1 MSGRQKAA
9 ERSAISPA
17 RARARTWPGVRWGVL
32 SANALVLIVNYGDR
46 AAIGV
51 AAPLIVTEF
60 GFSPSTMGILMSA
73 FAFTYAPASFFGGA
87 LADRFG
93 PRKVMTAAVVWWSVF
108 TAAAAL
114 CWNAASFLIQR
125 LLFGL
130 GEGPQGSVTART
142 MSNWFP
148 RREYATAVGLTFAAN
163 PLGAAIGTPVVA
175 GLLVWSGDNWRLTFA
190 VLGGVGV
197 LVAALWYF
205 FVRDR
210 PEEHPR
216 VGARELDHIVGGE
229 LGRPDDEA
237 TTAPSVGYY
246 LRKPAVLATALAFFG
261 FNWITFLFLSWYPTY
276 LVQEHGVDLKSLAWA
291 GSLPWIAA
299 AAGTAIGGILSDRIA
314 KRLSAPYAVR
324 KWAAVLGLALGGLLC
339 FGITSIS
346 GTVPSVAFFTITML
360 LLYTSN
366 AQFWALVQQCVH
378 PARVGAVSGFV
389 HFCANLAAII
399 APAVTGFLVGEL
411 NSWGAAF
418 SLAAVLAV
426 LGAVVL
432 AVVPRPTPVTA
443 SSSRSP
449 ASAPAASRTD

>member
-1 MSGRQKAA
+1 MSGPGKVA
-9 ERSAISPA
+9 EGSAKTNA
-17 RARARTWPGVRWGVL
+17 RGGTRTWPGVRWSIL
-32 SANALVLIVNYGDR
+32 SANAVVLVVNYGDR

-51 AAPLIVTEF
+51 AAPLIVKEF
-60 GFSPSTMGILMSA
+60 GFSPSTMGLVMSA

-114 CWNAASFLIQR
+114 CWNATSFLVQR

-175 GLLVWSGDNWRLTFA
+175 GLLVWSGNNWRVPFA
-190 VLGGVGV
+190 VLGAVGV
-197 LVAALWYF
+197 LVAVLWYF

-216 VGARELDHIVGGE
+216 VSARELDHIVGGE
-229 LGRPDDEA
+229 LARPDDGA
-237 TTAPSVGYY
+237 TEAPSVGYY

-276 LVQEHGVDLKSLAWA
+276 LVQERGVELSSLAWA
-291 GSLPWIAA
+291 GSLPWIAGA
-299 AAGTAIGGILSDRIA
+299 VGTAVGGILSDRLA
-314 KRLSAPYAVR
+314 KRFHAPYTVR

-346 GTVPSVAFFTITML
+346 GTVLSVALFTLTML

-378 PARVGAVSGFV
+378 PGRVGAVSGFV

-399 APAVTGFLVGEL
+399 APAVTGFLVDDL
-411 NSWGAAF
+411 DSWGAAF

-426 LGAVVL
+426 LGAAVL
-432 AVVPRPTPVTA
+432 ALAPRPAPVTA
-443 SSSRSP
+443 SGSQSS
-449 ASAPAASRTD
+449 ASAPATSGRD